1 MAQRIDLTTEVI
13 EIAVETAVRNINAG
27 EVIVAPS
34 EFGYIYLCDAFK
46 KDAVKALHILRGDSE
61 GVVSQVFI
69 RDATVLSG
77 LVSNVSNEIK
87 LLTEKFWPGSLSITL
102 NAQPGLSWNLGDNN
116 RLGKVNLRVPNHNF
130 LLQILKN
137 TGPLATAAASLSGK
151 TATLDLANL
160 PINESDIEVIFA
172 EGVIASPGK
181 STIIDATG
189 TILKIKRSGVIN
201 DKELAAVIPD
211 IFT

>member
-151 TATLDLANL
+151 SATLDLANL

-189 TILKIKRSGVIN
+189 TVLKIKRSGVIN

-211 IFT
+211 IFS